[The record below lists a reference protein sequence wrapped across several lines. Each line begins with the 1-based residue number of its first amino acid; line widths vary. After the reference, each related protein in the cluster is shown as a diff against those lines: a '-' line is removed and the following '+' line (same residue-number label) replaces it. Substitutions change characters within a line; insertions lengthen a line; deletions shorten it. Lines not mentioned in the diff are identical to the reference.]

1 MYYYKNTV
9 NFTKYIQFLFII
21 LVMSTMHSCEWFSS
35 NNAKEKISEPQE
47 EPQYKYGI
55 QVNIFDVIEDKLM
68 RNKHI
73 TQMLIE
79 AGISKTKAFEL
90 TQSCDSVFDVRKFK
104 AGNPITML
112 YGNKD
117 SLQTLQYFIYE
128 ISNTDYLVFDLRDST
143 NMRIYK
149 ESKPVEIV
157 ERRVKGVIETSLW
170 NAMIDK
176 GLTPSLAMEMSD
188 IYAWT
193 VDFFGLQKGDYF
205 KLVYL
210 EEQIDKKSVGVK
222 EIKFALFNHQGKDY
236 YAIPFEGKDGKM
248 GYFDENGNGIKK
260 AFLKAPLKFSRISS
274 YFSNARM
281 HPVIRIVRPHYGV
294 DYAAPVGTPVMSIG
308 NGTVI
313 KKGYVGG
320 AGNMVKIKHNA
331 TYTSSYM
338 HLSKYANGIREGSRV
353 SQGQV
358 IGYVGSTG
366 LSSGPHLDFRM
377 YQNNKPINPLK
388 VVSPPS
394 EPIDKKRM
402 SEYIHLR
409 DSVIQVLKQIK

>member
-1 MYYYKNTV
+1 MTSVIKQT
-9 NFTKYIQFLFII
+9 YIQFIFII
-21 LVMSTMHSCEWFSS
+21 LVLSMMHSCEWFST
-35 NNAKEKISEPQE
+35 NKTEEQKSEPQE
-47 EPQYKYGI
+47 EPQYMYGI

-68 RNKHI
+68 RNKHL

-90 TQSCDSVFDVRKFK
+90 TQSCDTVFDVRKFR

-117 SLQTLQYFIYE
+117 SIQSLQYFIYE
-128 ISNTDYLVFDLRDST
+128 ISTTDYLVFDLRDST

-157 ERRVKGVIETSLW
+157 ERRVKGVIESSLW

-205 KLVYL
+205 KLVFL

-222 EIKFALFNHQGKDY
+222 EIKFAVFNHEGKDY

-274 YFSNARM
+274 YFSHARK
-281 HPVIRIVRPHYGV
+281 HPVLRIVRPHHGV
-294 DYAAPVGTPVMSIG
+294 DYAAPIGTPVMSIG

-313 KKGYVGG
+313 KKGYAGG
-320 AGNMVKIKHNA
+320 AGHMVKIKHN
-331 TYTSSYM
+331 TTFTSSYM
-338 HLSKYANGIREGSRV
+338 HLSKYAGGIREGARV

-366 LSSGPHLDFRM
+366 LSSGPHLDFRI
-377 YQNNKPINPLK
+377 YQNGKAVNPLK
-388 VVSPPS
+388 IVSPPS
-394 EPIDKKRM
+394 EPVSKNRM
-402 SEYIHLR
+402 PEYMKLR
-409 DSVIQVLKQIK
+409 DSVVLILNSIK